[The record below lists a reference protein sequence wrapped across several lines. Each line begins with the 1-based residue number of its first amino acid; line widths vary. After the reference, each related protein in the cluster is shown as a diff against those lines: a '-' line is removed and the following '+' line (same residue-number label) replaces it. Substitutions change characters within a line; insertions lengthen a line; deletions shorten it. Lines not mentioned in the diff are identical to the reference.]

1 MKIDRSDE
9 LVMTAPPESTFT
21 GDVKIGGYFKRSDPS
36 RLAGATV
43 DFAPGARTPWK
54 VNPMGQTI
62 VILSGNG
69 IVQVEGQDAERVS
82 AGDVVWFEPGTRHW
96 EGTTRDEP
104 MRYFAF
110 QEEDGG
116 QMVSFGDAIG
126 QEAYDNASKPSQ

>member
-9 LVMTAPPESTFT
+9 LVMAAPPEGTFT
-21 GDVKIGGYFKRSDPS
+21 GEVTIGGYVKRSNPS

-43 DFAPGARTPWK
+43 DFAPGSRTPWK

-82 AGDVVWFEPGTRHW
+82 AGDVVWFEPGKRHW
-96 EGTTRDEP
+96 EGATADEP

-110 QEEDGG
+110 QEEGGG
-116 QMVSFGDAIG
+116 QMVSFGDAVSST
-126 QEAYDNASKPSQ
+126 EYDASMD